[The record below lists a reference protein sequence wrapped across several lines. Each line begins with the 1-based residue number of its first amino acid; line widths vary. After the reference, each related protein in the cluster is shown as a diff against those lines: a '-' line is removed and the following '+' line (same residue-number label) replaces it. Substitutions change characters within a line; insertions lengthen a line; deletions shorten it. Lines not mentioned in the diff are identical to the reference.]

1 MLAFLIMDLLSTTGA
16 SEDPRKALV
25 CMPTREQHC
34 YKTPE
39 LEYSG

>member
-16 SEDPRKALV
+16 SEDPRKALL
-25 CMPTREQHC
+25 PLSTREQRL

-39 LEYSG
+39 LESSG